1 MYQFFALWKYSSSPG
16 KPPNKMTKIF
26 SILRLFAFKV
36 RKCHL
41 FCMLHISFPSQI
53 ASFTKRTCNYFS
65 INCRKKSARGICP
78 KPEKTYILSHG
89 LVPIL
94 IIFDHF
100 SENIDQ
106 NWSIFRQFALE
117 GLGPNLPQNHRHFK
131 DISQLSARPFCE
143 KEFAGDGKQNCFFA
157 KKMWPRRRQN

>member
-16 KPPNKMTKIF
+16 KPPNKMTKKF
-26 SILRLFAFKV
+26 VILRCFAFKV

-65 INCRKKSARGICP
+65 INCRKKSARGICLKP
-78 KPEKTYILSHG
+78 KITYILSHG

-131 DISQLSARPFCE
+131 DISQLSARPFCVM
-143 KEFAGDGKQNCFFA
+143 EFAKYGKQNCFFA

>member
-1 MYQFFALWKYSSSPG
+1 
-16 KPPNKMTKIF
+16 
-26 SILRLFAFKV
+26 
-36 RKCHL
+36 
-41 FCMLHISFPSQI
+41 MLHISFPSQI

-65 INCRKKSARGICP
+65 IICRKKSARGICLKP
-78 KPEKTYILSHG
+78 KKTYILSHG

-117 GLGPNLPQNHRHFK
+117 GFGPNLPQNHRRFK
-131 DISQLSARPFCE
+131 DFSQLIARPFCVM
-143 KEFAGDGKQNCFFA
+143 EFAADGKQNCFFA
-157 KKMWPRRRQN
+157 KKMWSRRRQNWAYLNDQN